1 MGNEMLELLTRLKEQ
16 SDKSRSYNEDQAKQ
30 GIVLPILR
38 QLGWDTEDVEEVHP
52 EFSIGQDRIDYAL
65 VLEGRPAVFIEAKRP
80 SEDLD
85 NESHEEQLLGYSF
98 RQTVDLAI
106 LTNGLTWSFYLPR
119 EGGDWRSRKFYTLDI
134 TQQHVKDASSRLT
147 ELLSKSNIASREA
160 LESAK
165 RIFKGKVRK
174 DRIRE
179 TLPKA
184 WNKIVLEPDSLLA
197 ELLAETTERLCGFK
211 PDEEEAA
218 EFIRQYR
225 DRLKLTPPTTK
236 VVQLPRRRN
245 NDQIGAGEKKKYEKK
260 YELVKDY
267 LIPVVQLMEVER
279 KTHSD
284 AFKSIDKKLNVPPGC
299 ARSQCVR
306 GLDFPTTQAFVE
318 AVSSGDIVQIVK
330 KKRPQKIELIE
341 RELKP
346 LITRAQSSF

>member
-52 EFSIGQDRIDYAL
+52 EFSIEQDRIDYAL

-85 NESHEEQLLGYSF
+85 NESHEKQLLGYSF

-119 EGGDWRSRKFYTLDI
+119 EGEDWRSRKFYTLDI
-134 TQQHVKDASSRLT
+134 TQQHVKYASSRLT
-147 ELLSKSNIASREA
+147 ELLSKSNIESKEA

-197 ELLAETTERLCGFK
+197 VLLAETTERLCGFK
-211 PDEEEAA
+211 PTEEAA
-218 EFIRQYR
+218 TEFIRQYR
-225 DRLKLTPPTTK
+225 DRLKLTSPNPKT
-236 VVQLPRRRN
+236 VQLPKEGN
-245 NDQIGAGEKKKYEKK
+245 NDPPASSRKRSKQLKCSIMVIKLMKGDGKEHTEAFQ
-260 YELVKDY
+260 LVA
-267 LIPVVQLMEVER
+267 ER
-279 KTHSD
+279 
-284 AFKSIDKKLNVPPGC
+284 
-299 ARSQCVR
+299 R
-306 GLDFPTTQAFVE
+306 GINNQAVYSACTRVLRFSPQEQFRTQEFVE
-318 AVSSGDIVQIVK
+318 AVSDGEILKRLK
-330 KKRPQKIELIE
+330 KKYPQQIELIE

-346 LITRAQSSF
+346 LYF

>member
-65 VLEGRPAVFIEAKRP
+65 VLKGRPAVFIEAKRP

-85 NESHEEQLLGYSF
+85 NENHEEQLLGYSF

-119 EGGDWRSRKFYTLDI
+119 EGEDWRSRKFYTLDI
-134 TQQHVKDASSRLT
+134 TQQHIKDASSRLT
-147 ELLSKSNIASREA
+147 ELLSKSNIASKEA

-225 DRLKLTPPTTK
+225 DRLKLTPPNPK
-236 VVQLPRRRN
+236 IVQLPKEEN
-245 NDQIGAGEKKKYEKK
+245 NDPPSSSRERSK
-260 YELVKDY
+260 
-267 LIPVVQLMEVER
+267 QLKCAIMVIKLMKGDG
-279 KTHSD
+279 KTHTK
-284 AFKSIDKKLNVPPGC
+284 AFQLVAKRRGIN
-299 ARSQCVR
+299 SQAVYSACTRVLR
-306 GLDFPTTQAFVE
+306 FSPQEQFHTQEFVE
-318 AVSSGDIVQIVK
+318 AVSEDKIIKRLK
-330 KKRPQKIELIE
+330 KKYPQQQQIELIE

-346 LITRAQSSF
+346 LYP

>member
-1 MGNEMLELLTRLKEQ
+1 MGNKMEMLELLTRLKEQ

-85 NESHEEQLLGYSF
+85 NENHEEQLLGYSF

-119 EGGDWRSRKFYTLDI
+119 EGEDWRSRKFYTLDI
-134 TQQHVKDASSRLT
+134 TQQHIKDASSRLT
-147 ELLSKSNIASREA
+147 ELLSKSNIASKEA

-165 RIFKGKVRK
+165 RILKGKVRK

-225 DRLKLTPPTTK
+225 DRLKLTPSTPK
-236 VVQLPRRRN
+236 VVQLPKGVNKDQPRPSNKKHRN
-245 NDQIGAGEKKKYEKK
+245 KGF
-260 YELVKDY
+260 ELVKDY
-267 LIPVVQLMEVER
+267 LIPVIRFMKKEDKSRAEAFRLVADNLGVKRNTVQDR
-279 KTHSD
+279 CT
-284 AFKSIDKKLNVPPGC
+284 
-299 ARSQCVR
+299 R
-306 GLDFPTTQAFVE
+306 GLGIPLTDEF
-318 AVSSGDIVQIVK
+318 SGLVQSGEIIQIVK
-330 KKRPQKIELIE
+330 KKRPQQIELIK
-341 RELKP
+341 RELEP
-346 LITRAQSSF
+346 LYS

>member
-16 SDKSRSYNEDQAKQ
+16 SEKRRSYNEDQAKQ

-52 EFSIGQDRIDYAL
+52 EFSIEQDRIDYAL

-165 RIFKGKVRK
+165 RIFRGKVRK

-225 DRLKLTPPTTK
+225 DRLKLTPSIPK
-236 VVQLPRRRN
+236 VVQPPKGGNKGQPRPSN
-245 NDQIGAGEKKKYEKK
+245 EKGRKGF
-260 YELVKDY
+260 ELVKDY
-267 LIPVVQLMEVER
+267 LIPVIRFMKEEDRSHAEAFRLVADNLGVKRNTVQDR
-279 KTHSD
+279 CT
-284 AFKSIDKKLNVPPGC
+284 
-299 ARSQCVR
+299 R
-306 GLDFPTTQAFVE
+306 GLDIPFTDEF
-318 AVSSGDIVQIVK
+318 SSLVQSGEIIQRAK
-330 KKRPQKIELIE
+330 KKRPQQIELIE

-346 LITRAQSSF
+346 LYP